1 MLYEKLLILVHLIV
15 LAHVVQL
22 DSPGG
27 PSAPVRWFLELFN
40 ILLLRLILSVGDEI
54 YANDHVSEESYLLP
68 QVSLS
73 LAGTSMTLP

>member
-54 YANDHVSEESYLLP
+54 YTNDHVSEESYLLLKYRSRLLGHP
-68 QVSLS
+68 
-73 LAGTSMTLP
+73 